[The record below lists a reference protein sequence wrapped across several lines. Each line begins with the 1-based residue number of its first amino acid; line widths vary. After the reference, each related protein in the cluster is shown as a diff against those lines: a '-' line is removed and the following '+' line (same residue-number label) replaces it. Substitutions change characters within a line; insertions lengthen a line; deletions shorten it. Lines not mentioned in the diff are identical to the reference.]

1 MQKVI
6 NVLAV
11 LSFVGTTS
19 ILATSGYVYWR
30 RDAIAD
36 QVTENITKAATAA
49 IADALPGMLDAAM
62 PELPNAT
69 GGAVPALPPALLSDM
84 KKLMMALAA
93 ALIAAPVMADP
104 IKEDEYFTPHAQ
116 GCMLLQECTDHVQE
130 LKTVSDLNKHEELA
144 DVDYSIVADE
154 FNSLVRSLNKVGAKV
169 FLADMRYFPVGHRG
183 VYHTVGNNF
192 FLNVA
197 HMHRPGT
204 MMSVMRH
211 EGWHAAQDCMAGTI
225 ENNFIAII
233 HNQEDVPRM
242 YQAIAKSAYQSQP
255 HAIPWEK
262 EAYWA
267 GHTEG
272 MTAKAL
278 ESCAAGTMWTDY
290 DPTPMTREWLV
301 EKGYISK

>member
-1 MQKVI
+1 MKI
-6 NVLAV
+6 RNVLLG
-11 LSFVGTTS
+11 LSLLIV
-19 ILATSGYVYWR
+19 
-30 RDAIAD
+30 
-36 QVTENITKAATAA
+36 
-49 IADALPGMLDAAM
+49 
-62 PELPNAT
+62 
-69 GGAVPALPPALLSDM
+69 PPA
-84 KKLMMALAA
+84 
-93 ALIAAPVMADP
+93 MADP
-104 IKEDEYFTPHAQ
+104 ITEKEFFTPHAQ

-144 DVDYSIVADE
+144 DIDYSIVADE

-183 VYHTVGNNF
+183 VYHTVSNNF

-233 HNQEDVPRM
+233 YDQENVPKM
-242 YQAIAKSAYQSQP
+242 YQAIAKSAYQFQP
-255 HAIPWEK
+255 EAIPWEK

-272 MTAKAL
+272 MTASAL
-278 ESCAAGTMWTDY
+278 KSCAAGTMWTDY
-290 DPTPMTREWLV
+290 EPTPMTREWLV
-301 EKGYISK
+301 EKGYIAK